1 MFKDNEEKLRGK
13 IINIASIFSV
23 VSKKQRAAYSSSKF
37 GLIGLTKAI
46 ALDLAPYNIQV
57 NAISPGF
64 VDTELT
70 RSILGEKI

>member
-1 MFKDNEEKLRGK
+1 MFKDNEEKITGK

-23 VSKKQRAAYSSSKF
+23 VTKQRAAYSSSKF